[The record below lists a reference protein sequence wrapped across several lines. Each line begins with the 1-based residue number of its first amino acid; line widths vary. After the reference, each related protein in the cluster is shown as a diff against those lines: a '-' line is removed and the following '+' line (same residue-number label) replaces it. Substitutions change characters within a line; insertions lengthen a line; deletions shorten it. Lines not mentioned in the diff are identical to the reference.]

1 MLDVQGAQ
9 RESSQNQS
17 RNRNNK
23 KCLQDMIPALKEKDS
38 HPIAQKSNARKENS
52 KQSNK

>member
-23 KCLQDMIPALKEKDS
+23 KCLQDMIPALKKKKKDS

-52 KQSNK
+52 NQ

>member
-1 MLDVQGAQ
+1 MFMWYDPV
-9 RESSQNQS
+9 
-17 RNRNNK
+17 
-23 KCLQDMIPALKEKDS
+23 PKEKDS